1 MKSTKLQDVLASATA
16 GYWGKEK
23 GTLGEDVL
31 VIRNGDL
38 QATGVRWDHLP
49 RRALTT
55 SEIRKSLVRKG
66 DVLLTTSGECG
77 RVAMVAMEPTQVTCV
92 SNFVRRLRFRESVS
106 PRYAYHFMRT
116 STFQTSLAPY
126 IRGVTIKNLST
137 REAFAGSIF
146 PVPPMHEQQRITAIL
161 DAADAIRTKRRHIL
175 AHMDALTTALFD
187 VMFGGSAFPT
197 EPLSNLASITSG
209 LTKGRRTSAP
219 TTAIP
224 YLAVANVQSG
234 HFRLGQVKT
243 IEATDGEI
251 ARFALRDGD
260 LVLTEGGDPDKL
272 GRGAIWR
279 SQIPLCLHQNH
290 IFRVRISRA
299 SLQPEYLAAYIASPE
314 ARSYFLRA
322 AKQTT
327 GIASINMKQLRG
339 LSVPVPPVD
348 RQAEYVA
355 ALDAINTQR
364 ARVDRA
370 LTLDDELFA
379 SLQYRAF
386 RGEL

>member
-1 MKSTKLQDVLASATA
+1 MRTVRLGEVALINPRGDAPASGEQVAFVGMADLDAASASTSARAFAAYGELSPGYRVFRRGDLLAAKITPCWENGKVGEATIDSRFGA
-16 GYWGKEK
+16 GSTEFHVIRPGPRLHGRYALHYLRQSPVRES
-23 GTLGEDVL
+23 GTL
-31 VIRNGDL
+31 RM
-38 QATGVRWDHLP
+38 TGSGGQRRVPVSYLLNLP
-49 RRALTT
+49 LP
-55 SEIRKSLVRKG
+55 V
-66 DVLLTTSGECG
+66 
-77 RVAMVAMEPTQVTCV
+77 PTIEEQ
-92 SNFVRRLRFRESVS
+92 RRL
-106 PRYAYHFMRT
+106 A
-116 STFQTSLAPY
+116 
-126 IRGVTIKNLST
+126 
-137 REAFAGSIF
+137 
-146 PVPPMHEQQRITAIL
+146 AIL

-175 AHMDALTTALFD
+175 AHMDALTNALFD

-197 EPLSNLASITSG
+197 EPLGNLASITSG

-272 GRGAIWR
+272 GRGAVWR

-299 SLQPEYLAAYIASPE
+299 SLQPEYLAAYIASPK

-364 ARVDRA
+364 ARVERA